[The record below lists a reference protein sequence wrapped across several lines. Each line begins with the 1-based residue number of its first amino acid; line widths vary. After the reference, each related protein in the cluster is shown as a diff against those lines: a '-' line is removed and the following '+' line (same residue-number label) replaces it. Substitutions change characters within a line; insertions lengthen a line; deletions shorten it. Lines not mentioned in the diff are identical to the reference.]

1 MLINPF
7 KAMIAAAVIVVSPV
21 TNPDTSESRRT
32 MALASV
38 EMLINRL
45 DASSRASKKSME
57 VLEECRAGGE
67 LHGQPFCSRAKIAL
81 RRLEASMREVFYA
94 CELPVLQE
102 DREVNRRC
110 NELVEKWQPFREFID
125 QI

>member
-1 MLINPF
+1 MIKAF
-7 KAMIAAAVIVVSPV
+7 KALVAATVIVVSPAA
-21 TNPDTSESRRT
+21 NPDKPENRRE

-45 DASSRASKKSME
+45 DDSSSASRESME
-57 VLEECRAGGE
+57 VLAECRAGGE

-81 RRLEASMREVFYA
+81 RHLEASMQAVFYT
-94 CELPVLQE
+94 CELPALQD
-102 DREVNRRC
+102 DREVNAKC
-110 NELVEKWQPFREFID
+110 DELVQQWQPFEEIID